1 MNPVAIFEIFAFL
14 ATLVALIILWSNWER
29 AFRQD
34 TRLLFA
40 GLLVLTLFVN
50 FSNVLEWSGIT
61 RDMDTLEDYVQ
72 ILAPLLWVFFFYAFI
87 QEAAAQELR
96 ESRERFRS
104 LVEVT
109 SDWIWEV
116 DANATYTYASP
127 NVKNFLGYE
136 PREVIGKTPFDFMPS
151 EEANRVAAEFN
162 AIKEARRP
170 FSGLENLNR
179 HKEGRLVTLET
190 SGVPIFDNKGTF
202 RGYRGIDRDI
212 TERRL
217 MEEEREKM
225 QMQLFQS
232 QKMEAIGILAGGVA
246 HDFNNL
252 LTTIQG
258 YTEVA
263 MLKVDGANPIYRD
276 LNHIHYASIRAAE
289 LTRQLLLFSRKQ
301 PPMELTPLN
310 LNRAIKNSLEMFRRL
325 IGEDIAI
332 DISLGIDL
340 LAVCADAGSIDQVIM
355 NLVVNARDAMPDG
368 GKITIKTENVTID
381 KEYCTVFSYAQPG
394 EFVCLSV
401 ADTGVGMDK
410 ETIQHAFEPFF
421 STKKPGKGTGL
432 GLPVVYGIVKQ
443 HGGWINVYS
452 ESGLGSTFNVYFPA
466 VFIEPEEKSDEAISL
481 QELQGRNERIL
492 LVEDEESVREFAAIV
507 LGENGYVV
515 VAAADAKEAL
525 DIFEKEK
532 EVFHLILSD
541 VVLPD
546 QSGLQLVDKLLLR
559 KPDVRILLCS
569 GYMDEK
575 SQWPVINEKGFR
587 FIQKPYTLVNLL
599 RAVREAIEPV

>member
-162 AIKEARRP
+162 AIKKARRP

-289 LTRQLLLFSRKQ
+289 LTRQLLLFSRKR
-301 PPMELTPLN
+301 PIELTPLN

-381 KEYCTVFSYAQPG
+381 KEYCTAFSYAQPG

-481 QELQGRNERIL
+481 QEFQGRNERIL
-492 LVEDEESVREFAAIV
+492 LVEDEESVREFATIV
-507 LGENGYVV
+507 LSENGYVV
-515 VAAADAKEAL
+515 VAAVDAKEAL

-559 KPDVRILLCS
+559 KPDVQILLCS

>member
-1 MNPVAIFEIFAFL
+1 EP
-14 ATLVALIILWSNWER
+14 
-29 AFRQD
+29 
-34 TRLLFA
+34 
-40 GLLVLTLFVN
+40 
-50 FSNVLEWSGIT
+50 
-61 RDMDTLEDYVQ
+61 
-72 ILAPLLWVFFFYAFI
+72 
-87 QEAAAQELR
+87 QE
-96 ESRERFRS
+96 
-104 LVEVT
+104 VV
-109 SDWIWEV
+109 
-116 DANATYTYASP
+116 
-127 NVKNFLGYE
+127 
-136 PREVIGKTPFDFMPS
+136 GKTPFDFMPS
-151 EEANRVAAEFN
+151 EEAKRVAAEFN
-162 AIKEARRP
+162 AIKETQRP
-170 FSGLENLNR
+170 FSGLENRNR
-179 HKEGRLVTLET
+179 HKTGQLVTLDT
-190 SGVPIFDNKGTF
+190 SGVPILDNKGDF

-225 QMQLFQS
+225 QMQLLQA
-232 QKMEAIGILAGGVA
+232 QKMEAIGVLAGGVA

-263 MLKVDGANPIYRD
+263 MLKVDGTNPLYKD
-276 LNHIHYASIRAAE
+276 LNHIHYASTRAAE
-289 LTRQLLLFSRKQ
+289 LTRQLLFFSRKQ

-310 LNRAIKNSLEMFRRL
+310 LNRAIKNSLEMLRRL
-325 IGEDIAI
+325 IGEDIVI
-332 DISLGIDL
+332 DIDLGTDL
-340 LAVCADAGSIDQVIM
+340 SAVRADAGSIDQVVM

-368 GKITIKTENVTID
+368 GKIAIRTESVTID
-381 KEYCTVFSYAQPG
+381 KEYCMVFSYAQPG

-432 GLPVVYGIVKQ
+432 GLPVVYGIIKQ

-452 ESGLGSTFNVYFPA
+452 EPGLGSTFNVYFPA
-466 VFIEPEEKSDEAISL
+466 VFIEPEEKRAEAISL
-481 QELQGRNERIL
+481 QELRGRNERIL

-532 EVFHLILSD
+532 EDLHLILSD

-546 QSGLQLVDKLLLR
+546 QSGLQLVEQLLLR

-569 GYMDEK
+569 GYMDDK